1 MTRQPASASSPST
14 PAKAA
19 DKPVPGP
26 GRPKD
31 LGKRAAILE
40 AAKRLFVSHG
50 YLNVSMDQIAAEA
63 GVSKLTVYSHFGDK
77 ETLFSEAIRSKCSEM
92 LPADLFRMPLEGSLR
107 EQLLAIARAFFAL
120 VGSDEALAMHR
131 MMLGAQT
138 DQPLRQ
144 MFWQSGPQVVHDAF
158 AEFLRAR
165 AASGEL
171 VVDDA
176 DRAAHQFFVL
186 AKGHLHNS
194 MLCGLLA
201 EPTPAEV
208 DEHLQATVDF
218 FLRAYAPR

>member
-14 PAKAA
+14 PQKAT

-31 LGKRAAILE
+31 LGKRAAILD

-92 LPADLFRMPLEGSLR
+92 LPADLFQMPLEGSLR

-120 VGSDEALAMHR
+120 VGSDEALALHR
-131 MMLGAQT
+131 VMLTQT
-138 DQPLRQ
+138 DEPLRQ
-144 MFWQSGPQVVHDAF
+144 LFWQSGPQAVHDAF
-158 AEFLRAR
+158 ADFLRAR
-165 AASGEL
+165 IASGEL
-171 VVDDA
+171 VIDDA

-201 EPTPAEV
+201 EPPLPAEV
-208 DEHLQATVDF
+208 DAHLQATVDF